1 MIDFYYYYYFFLGE
15 NGGLIYNIKSLY
27 INNSWLSGT
36 ESRGSKPYQ
45 IPFITQIQN
54 WDRSYIET
62 KSVVGGFP
70 ALPRHPCTYLLHD
83 TRKAPELPSPTP

>member
-1 MIDFYYYYYFFLGE
+1 MIDFIIIIIIILGG

-70 ALPRHPCTYLLHD
+70 ALPRHPRTYLLHD
-83 TRKAPELPSPTP
+83 TRKAPKLPSPAP